1 MHRNVLFLGLV
12 ILSTVPVSAQMG
24 RQLTLEDYYSVKSV
38 GSPLISPAGDW
49 ITFTVSQRIEETNGT
64 TTESWV
70 VRSDGLGRPVR
81 VQHNGQDVSN
91 PRWTDD
97 GHLRFSH
104 QDRIWLIDP
113 ARLSGPAARDESV
126 ESSGVA
132 SPDGQWTALTQDMP
146 QPERPELDLSA
157 FERRHEER
165 FKGEAFD
172 WYPFRRDGQ
181 RFPLPDARERA
192 LTEIFIA
199 ATDGSGESR
208 QLTRLRLRPGNVR
221 WRPNSSELLFTAD
234 EAVLDELA
242 YSRSDLFVVTVEGEL
257 TRLTND
263 GYTYSGADFSP
274 DGRWISYTRAFGTNM
289 IIDRKLNH
297 GGPRDLYVRPTD
309 GGEPLNLTENW
320 DLDPGSPMWSPDSQ
334 HIYFVAGIG
343 GARHLFRAAPDGGGV
358 EQITTGH
365 RRINGLDINESFQ
378 RMTYTVG
385 EFERPSDIYVAD
397 IDGGNE
403 YRLTNIHADFFAEV
417 EVASRPS
424 EQILYT
430 SYDGTPVEGFLLYP
444 FGYDPQGQYP
454 LIVVNHGGPH
464 SASGYG
470 FNFKNM
476 LFAANGYF
484 VFLPNFR
491 SSTGYGDTFKWGTW
505 GAWGTNDG
513 EDVLAGVDHLIAR
526 YSIDRNRVGS
536 TGHSYGGILTNWLIT
551 RYPDRFKAAV
561 SGAGASN
568 WTSNYALSDVA
579 RTKELEF
586 LGPPWDPEAREVMIK
601 QSAYLNSAGVQ
612 AATLFVH
619 GEEDYRVPLEG
630 SIQLYT
636 SLKKQ
641 RVPTKLIIYEGMPH
655 GIRGHWNNV
664 HRMANELRWWE
675 TYLKPAGAVPVS
687 DESNH

>member
-1 MHRNVLFLGLV
+1 MRRNVLFLGLV

-132 SPDGQWTALTQDMP
+132 SPDGQWTAFTQDMP

-526 YSIDRNRVGS
+526 YSIYRNRVGS

-655 GIRGHWNNV
+655 GIRGHWNNA

>member
-38 GSPLISPAGDW
+38 SSPLISPAGDW

>member
-1 MHRNVLFLGLV
+1 MRRNVLFLGLV